1 MFKEGLIYMN
11 NERQRSPL
19 HLLWLD
25 KYAKAME
32 TMEKSEITGS
42 GILIEV
48 AAQHPLKD
56 GMYPE
61 SFRK

>member
-32 TMEKSEITGS
+32 TMEKSERTGS
-42 GILIEV
+42 GILIEI

-56 GMYPE
+56 GM
-61 SFRK
+61 